1 MIKYDDEIG
10 SNVKTP
16 IYVILRDDIAFRDD
30 SFRDTVI
37 IYDDTSFYFL

>member
-37 IYDDTSFYFL
+37 IYDTLFYFL